1 MDPFITRENID
12 HFLELLKADGIT
24 PDRRDAITR
33 LLLDEE
39 NKLSHDLEQLEFA
52 LTRAANGRDQLKQA
66 RQRLAIASPA
76 IERS

>member
-12 HFLELLKADGIT
+12 HFLELLKADDIT

-39 NKLSHDLEQLEFA
+39 NKLSYDLEQLEFA